1 MKCFKIVCKK
11 NIMYYFNCIIILI
24 NVNLVFFIYVI
35 EEIYVVL
42 EKKFNVNWV
51 EDEIFIIEIIFLNI

>member
-1 MKCFKIVCKK
+1 MKCFKSVCKK

-42 EKKFNVNWV
+42 ENKFNVKWV
-51 EDEIFIIEIIFLNI
+51 EDEIFIIDIIFLNI